1 MAPRE
6 LFVGIDVAKAHLD
19 WAVRPTGEIGQVSHD
34 EPGMGQLIARLQE
47 VDPTLVV
54 LEATGGLEWPLVAA
68 LGIAG
73 VPVAVV
79 NPRQVR
85 DFAKATGQLAK
96 TDRLDARVLAH
107 FADAVRPK
115 PRPLP
120 DAQTQEWAA
129 LLSRRQQLIQMLTAE
144 KNRLGSALPPVRP
157 RLQAPIQWLE
167 QELGDLEQGLGQRL
181 QHSPLWRAKD
191 DLLQSAPG
199 IGKVVSLTLL
209 AELPELGTLSRQQIS
224 ALVGVAPLNRDS
236 GRQRGQR
243 GIWGGRARVRG
254 VLYMATLAALRCNPT
269 IKEFY
274 HRLLRAGKAK
284 KVALVACMRKLLCIL
299 NSMLKHN
306 TQWRDPVA
314 SDTSAVA
321 HTRS

>member
-19 WAVRPTGEIGQVSHD
+19 WAIRPSGETGQVSHD

-47 VDPTLVV
+47 VRPTLVV

-107 FADAVRPK
+107 FADALRPK

-129 LLSRRQQLIQMLTAE
+129 LLSRRPQLIEMLTAE

-157 RLQAPIQWLE
+157 RLHAHIQWLE

-199 IGKVVSLTLL
+199 IGKVVSLTRL

-236 GRQRGQR
+236 GHQ
-243 GIWGGRARVRG
+243 
-254 VLYMATLAALRCNPT
+254 
-269 IKEFY
+269 
-274 HRLLRAGKAK
+274 
-284 KVALVACMRKLLCIL
+284 
-299 NSMLKHN
+299 
-306 TQWRDPVA
+306 
-314 SDTSAVA
+314 
-321 HTRS
+321 

>member
-144 KNRLGSALPPVRP
+144 KNRLGSALPQYAPASTPISSGWNRNWGTWSRAWASASSTAP
-157 RLQAPIQWLE
+157 CGGPKMTCCKAPQALARW
-167 QELGDLEQGLGQRL
+167 
-181 QHSPLWRAKD
+181 SP
-191 DLLQSAPG
+191 
-199 IGKVVSLTLL
+199 
-209 AELPELGTLSRQQIS
+209 
-224 ALVGVAPLNRDS
+224 
-236 GRQRGQR
+236 
-243 GIWGGRARVRG
+243 
-254 VLYMATLAALRCNPT
+254 
-269 IKEFY
+269 
-274 HRLLRAGKAK
+274 
-284 KVALVACMRKLLCIL
+284 
-299 NSMLKHN
+299 
-306 TQWRDPVA
+306 
-314 SDTSAVA
+314 
-321 HTRS
+321 